1 MNHPEKMQE
10 KVKKVR
16 LILWDVFLQLI
27 FTDPEAY
34 VLDQYIYIKI

>member
-1 MNHPEKMQE
+1 MQE

-34 VLDQYIYIKI
+34 ILDHFWIIKI